1 MSKIEIP
8 KYTLGEELIS
18 SISHGI
24 GALLG
29 IAGLVLAVVYAKS
42 PIAIV
47 SSAIYGATLIILYTI
62 SCLYHSFSP
71 KIGAKK
77 VFRVLDHCSIY
88 LLIFGTYMPYL
99 LVLIKGAYGWTM
111 WGILLFLSILGI
123 VLNCISLDKFKKFS
137 LISYI
142 GMGWVII
149 FSFKRVF
156 DLLGLIGTAYL
167 LIGGICYTVGIVF
180 YKKGKKTKYMHSIWH
195 FFVLAGSI
203 FHFFSIFLY
212 VIR

>member
-1 MSKIEIP
+1 MQKIEIP
-8 KYTLGEELIS
+8 KYSLSEELIS

-29 IAGLVLAVVYAKS
+29 IAALVLTIVYAKT

-47 SSAIYGATLIILYTI
+47 SSSIYGATLIVLYTI

-71 KIGAKK
+71 RIKAKK
-77 VFRVLDHCSIY
+77 VFRILDHCSIY

-99 LVLIKGAYGWTM
+99 LVAVGGSYGWTL
-111 WGILLFLSILGI
+111 WGILLAASIVGI
-123 VLNCISLDKFKKFS
+123 TLNSIDLKKYQKFS
-137 LISYI
+137 QISYI
-142 GMGWVII
+142 CMGWIVI
-149 FSFKRVF
+149 FSFKSV
-156 DLLGLIGTAYL
+156 LNAIGTLGTVYL
-167 LIGGICYTVGIVF
+167 VIGGIFYTVGAVI
-180 YKKGKKTKYMHSIWH
+180 YNKGKNIKYMHALWH
-195 FFVLAGSI
+195 IFVLAGSV